1 MKVDL
6 GFDQE
11 RLTSLIDRVRA
22 DPQVGRTVCRASTEW
37 RSGFR
42 SEATIRRRDRAHTV
56 TMDEPASMGGSDA
69 GPNMVEMVLGAYGSC
84 LTSGFVAHAALA
96 GIRLEGV
103 EIEVEG
109 DLDLQGFFGLRDP
122 DEVWPG
128 CTEVRATVRLT
139 APEAS
144 PEELQELTDRVTRT
158 SPVGNMITRSVAL
171 RTELR

>member
-84 LTSGFVAHAALA
+84 LTSGFVAHAALTTKHA
-96 GIRLEGV
+96 KTPAHQVRKVKGRGRFARARFYVVQPGDSLSGISVKTGIPIGTLEQLNPLAQPNALQTGQRLR
-103 EIEVEG
+103 
-109 DLDLQGFFGLRDP
+109 LR
-122 DEVWPG
+122 
-128 CTEVRATVRLT
+128 R
-139 APEAS
+139 
-144 PEELQELTDRVTRT
+144 
-158 SPVGNMITRSVAL
+158 
-171 RTELR
+171 